1 MVIIIQGLLLVKAQ
15 RGLGIIEFR
24 DILSLLLQGTVQ
36 GR

>member
-1 MVIIIQGLLLVKAQ
+1 MVIIIQGLLLVKTQ

-36 GR
+36 G